1 MSTALERGTSQLLAA
16 QADVLEQI
24 VRGQPLVDVLG
35 ALCTIVETQ
44 AGAGVRA
51 AILLVDADGERLR
64 SGAAPSL
71 PAAYCDAVDGIA
83 IDREVGTCC
92 RAAATAMVV
101 TTPDIAS
108 CPRWQQLKDL
118 PLAEGLRAAWSMPI
132 LSSTGAVLGTFGTY
146 FLEQREPTREEIA
159 LVEVL
164 ARTAALAI
172 ERQRSDDELRRR
184 VARAQF
190 LDEVDAATRSLSE
203 PRDIMQTTARLVA
216 EHLDAD
222 RCAYANIEDERVFV
236 IAGDHTRGVP
246 SIVGRWDVAAFG
258 PACVAAMR
266 ANEPYVVEDSADDPR
281 IDADQRTAYEATTI
295 RAVICVPLHKDGVF
309 TAAMAVHQARPRVW
323 TVADI
328 ELVSIVVQRCWETLE
343 RARLARSLRDSEALY
358 RTIVETSPQ
367 CVKLVAAD
375 GTLLQMNAAG
385 LQMIEA
391 DVDPI
396 GSCVYDVIA
405 PEHRERFRAFNERVC
420 RGEGGQLAFD
430 IVGHRGTRRSME
442 TIAVPL
448 AHPQGGFTQLGLTR
462 DVSERVVA
470 ERALEESRARLD
482 YAVRLSGVGFWYC
495 DLPFDELAWDVRVK
509 DHFFL
514 PPEAR
519 VTIDL
524 FYERIHPED
533 REATRTAIDDAIA
546 NHASY
551 DVVYR
556 TLDPASGACKW
567 IRALGGAAYAI
578 DGTPVRFDGVTVD
591 VTASRRDQ
599 ERIARVSVAA
609 ARIHSARTLD
619 GVLGVITEEAR
630 EIIDAHQAVTSIT
643 TGAGLQLINCAILS
657 DKYAAWRGYTEKTT
671 GAGIYALV
679 CETNR
684 PIRMTQAQLEAHPR
698 WRNFSGEGSKHPPMR
713 GWLAVPLVGRDGRNL
728 GLVQLSDKLDG
739 EFTAGDEAVLMQ
751 LARLA
756 SIAIENTRLND
767 AQREQDRRKDE
778 FLATLAHE
786 LRNPLAPIRTGLQ
799 ILQRGTAA
807 DQADKVRAM
816 MERQLGHL
824 VRMVDD
830 LLDISRITLGK
841 ITLERTHL
849 DLRAVLDSALET
861 TRPLIESGG
870 HELAVKLP
878 AQPLPLDVDATRL
891 AQVFANLVNNAA
903 KYTPGGGRIAI
914 TAEVEGGSVCVR
926 VSDTGVGIPENM
938 LGRVF
943 DMFTQV
949 GRSIER
955 SQGGLGIGLTLVRRL
970 VEMHG
975 GTVEAHS
982 AGEDHGTTFIV
993 RLPLAQDATA
1003 PGPTA
1008 IDPTQAVAGNS
1019 LRVLVVDDNIDGAET
1034 LAMLL
1039 EYSGNVT
1046 RLAHTGPDALTA
1058 AGEFQPDLVFLDIG
1072 LPGFDGYE
1080 VARRMRADP
1089 SLRQPMIVALT
1100 GWGSEDDRKQAA
1112 AAGFDRHLVK
1122 PIDASKLDDVLAAAR
1137 P

>member
-1 MSTALERGTSQLLAA
+1 MSTAVERGTSQLLAA
-16 QADVLEQI
+16 QASVLEQI
-24 VRGQPLVDVLG
+24 VRGRPLADVLA

-51 AILLVDADGERLR
+51 AILLVDADGKRLR

-71 PAAYCDAVDGIA
+71 SAAYCDAVDGIA
-83 IDREVGTCC
+83 IDGDVGTCC

-101 TTPDIAS
+101 RTPDIAS
-108 CPRWQQLKDL
+108 CPRWDQLKDL

-132 LSSTGAVLGTFGTY
+132 LSSTGSVLGTFGTY
-146 FLEQREPTREEIA
+146 FLEKREPTPEEIA
-159 LVEVL
+159 LVAVL

-184 VARAQF
+184 VSRAQF
-190 LDEVDAATRSLSE
+190 LDEVDAATRALSE
-203 PRDIMQTTARLVA
+203 PRDIMQTTARLLA
-216 EHLDAD
+216 EHLGAD
-222 RCAYANIEDERVFV
+222 RCAYANVEDERVFV
-236 IAGDHTRGVP
+236 ITGDHTRGVP

-258 PACVAAMR
+258 PACVQAMR
-266 ANEPYVVEDSADDPR
+266 ANEPYVVEDSAQDPR
-281 IDADQRTAYEATTI
+281 IEPRERAAYEATTI

-309 TAAMAVHQARPRVW
+309 TAAMAVHQAGPRAW
-323 TVADI
+323 TLAEI
-328 ELVSIVVQRCWETLE
+328 ELVSIIVQRCWETLA
-343 RARLARSLRDSEALY
+343 RAGLARSLRDSEALY

-367 CVKLVAAD
+367 CVKIVASD

-385 LQMIEA
+385 LRMIEA
-391 DVDPI
+391 DADPI
-396 GSCVYDVIA
+396 GSSIYEVVA
-405 PEHRERFRAFNERVC
+405 PEHRDRFRAFNERVC
-420 RGEGGQLAFD
+420 RGESGQLAFD
-430 IVGHRGTRRSME
+430 IVGLRGTRRTME

-448 AHPQGGFTQLGLTR
+448 AHPQGGFTQLALTR

-470 ERALEESRARLD
+470 QRALDDHRARLD

-509 DHFFL
+509 EHFFL
-514 PPEAR
+514 PPDAR

-524 FYERIHPED
+524 FYARIHPDD
-533 REATRTAIDDAIA
+533 REATRVAIDQAIGD
-546 NHASY
+546 HSSY

-556 TLDPASGACKW
+556 TVDPSSGAFKY
-567 IRALGGAAYAI
+567 IRALGGAAYAA
-578 DGTPVRFDGVTVD
+578 DGVPVRFDGVTVD

-599 ERIARVSVAA
+599 ERIASVSRAA
-609 ARIHSARTLD
+609 ARIHSARSLD
-619 GVLGVITEEAR
+619 EVLATITEEAR
-630 EIIDAHQAVTSIT
+630 AIIEAHQAVTSIT
-643 TGAGLQLINCAILS
+643 TGEGTQLINCVLLS
-657 DKYAAWRGYTEKTT
+657 DKYAAWRGYAEKTT

-684 PIRMTQAQLEAHPR
+684 PLRLTQAQLEAHPR

-713 GWLAVPLVGRDGRNL
+713 GWLAAPLVGRDGTNL
-728 GLVQLSDKLDG
+728 GLVQLSDKLEG
-739 EFTAGDEAVLMQ
+739 EFTAGDEAVLAQ
-751 LARLA
+751 LAQLA
-756 SIAIENTRLND
+756 SIAIENIRLYD

-799 ILQRGTAA
+799 VIQRGASA
-807 DQADKVRAM
+807 EQAHKVRAM

-841 ITLERTHL
+841 ITLERTRV
-849 DLRAVLDSALET
+849 DLRSILDSALET
-861 TRPLIESGG
+861 TRPLVESGS
-870 HELAVKLP
+870 HALAVELP
-878 AQPLPLDVDATRL
+878 AQPLPLDVDPTRL

-903 KYTPGGGRIAI
+903 KYTPDGGRIAI
-914 TAEVEGGSVCVR
+914 VAEVEGGSVCVR
-926 VSDTGVGIPENM
+926 VRDTGVGIPADM

-949 GRSIER
+949 GRSIDR
-955 SQGGLGIGLTLVRRL
+955 SQGGLGLGLTLVRRL

-982 AGEDHGTTFIV
+982 AGEDHGTTFVV
-993 RLPLAQDATA
+993 RLPLAQDAPATA
-1003 PGPTA
+1003 PSTNA
-1008 IDPTQAVAGNS
+1008 AVQAAAGNA
-1019 LRVLVVDDNIDGAET
+1019 LRVLVVDDNVDGAET

-1039 EYSGNVT
+1039 EYTGNVT
-1046 RLAHTGPDALTA
+1046 RLAHTGPDAVTA
-1058 AGEFQPDLVFLDIG
+1058 ACEFQPDVVFLDIG

-1080 VARRMRADP
+1080 VARRMRADR